1 LGDTLSVVDIAWFIY
16 AHRLISTG
24 YPFMRLNPSLASWY
38 RALLAR
44 PEFAKEVTD
53 PLRLRVIRFFTQKY
67 QALTH
72 TTLQNVTGV

>member
-1 LGDTLSVVDIAWFIY
+1 
-16 AHRLISTG
+16 
-24 YPFMRLNPSLASWY
+24 MRLNPSLASWY